1 MNVTYVTLL
10 VKWKK
15 CPGYDIRIL
24 GFGNDTFQPVFRMQ
38 NHISVREL
46 LWSDLKRED
55 FADYSTAGS
64 PISELKMYAF
74 ELITLFPF
82 YPHVE
87 FTHETWGDLLCVCPL
102 HAAVTI
108 CPGYGPTNP
117 PPVYSAVHPVSD
129 GFGYRRAGPI
139 SLSVLFFPAALF
151 EFPAILFR
159 HIFSPLAARAPPLS
173 MFLIMQR

>member
-1 MNVTYVTLL
+1 MLHIL
-10 VKWKK
+10 SSQKK
-15 CPGYDIRIL
+15 SPGHGVRGLD
-24 GFGNDTFQPVFRMQ
+24 FGNGTFQPVFRMQ

-87 FTHETWGDLLCVCPL
+87 FTHET
-102 HAAVTI
+102 
-108 CPGYGPTNP
+108 
-117 PPVYSAVHPVSD
+117 
-129 GFGYRRAGPI
+129 
-139 SLSVLFFPAALF
+139 
-151 EFPAILFR
+151 
-159 HIFSPLAARAPPLS
+159 
-173 MFLIMQR
+173 